1 MPLTNPTTYQF
12 SAGEPK
18 PTTLLDR
25 RGAPLIAPL
34 RWPIPLRLYILERNI
49 VPVPNRALSEQ
60 DYLIL
65 ASISTRPLHGYAIT
79 QEVRQLTGG
88 ELELSPGTLY
98 KALDRMLG
106 DGWIEVD
113 NEEIVNSRL
122 RRSYRLTG
130 AGHAVLSAEVERRSA
145 VQRAVRRR
153 LREFR
158 LGESL

>member
-1 MPLTNPTTYQF
+1 
-12 SAGEPK
+12 
-18 PTTLLDR
+18 
-25 RGAPLIAPL
+25 
-34 RWPIPLRLYILERNI
+34 
-49 VPVPNRALSEQ
+49 VPQHAVSEQ

-65 ASISTRPLHGYAIT
+65 ASISNRPLHGYAIT
-79 QEVRQLTGG
+79 QEVRQLTDGA
-88 ELELSPGTLY
+88 LALSPGTLY

-122 RRSYRLTG
+122 RRNYRLTD
-130 AGHAVLSAEVERRSA
+130 AGHAVLTTEVERRSA

-153 LREFR
+153 LRELR

>member
-1 MPLTNPTTYQF
+1 M
-12 SAGEPK
+12 
-18 PTTLLDR
+18 
-25 RGAPLIAPL
+25 
-34 RWPIPLRLYILERNI
+34 
-49 VPVPNRALSEQ
+49 PNRALSEQ

-79 QEVRQLTGG
+79 QEVRQLTDG

-122 RRSYRLTG
+122 RRNYRLTG
-130 AGHAVLSAEVERRSA
+130 AGHAVLTAEIERRSA